1 MEARPVLW
9 ISEICVFAVDDEFE
23 LMSNFLHKNKQRNR
37 AASLPASEVQ
47 LPPSE
52 ELPPP
57 LPSPRL
63 PHSRHASMDT
73 SNALVTPRRTSQQQQ
88 QMLASLGASSELLQ
102 ARNKLTGWF
111 ANMLPSKPSP
121 AVNRSPSKPNFNGGS
136 TRSIKNPLNAID
148 RKWFDKAGLPSS
160 CWKIL

>member
-1 MEARPVLW
+1 
-9 ISEICVFAVDDEFE
+9 
-23 LMSNFLHKNKQRNR
+23 MSNFLHKNKQRNR

-47 LPPSE
+47 LPQSD

-63 PHSRHASMDT
+63 PHSRHASMDA
-73 SNALVTPRRTSQQQQ
+73 SNALVTPRRPSQQQQQ
-88 QMLASLGASSELLQ
+88 QMLASLGASSDLLQ

-121 AVNRSPSKPNFNGGS
+121 AVNRSLSKPTFNSGS

-148 RKWFDKAGLPSS
+148 RKWFDKAGLPR
-160 CWKIL
+160 LMLEML